1 VATPAAA
8 GTDALVARSLAVFQ
22 DTLAGYECPDF
33 AVRFWNGASWTPCES
48 PRFTLVMAHP
58 GAVRQ
63 LLWPPKLMTVWEA
76 YAYGDIEVEGDLKA
90 FIRLAQHLG
99 RIRRGKD
106 ALRAFEARIAELPDD
121 QRPHDP
127 RRAPRLDGDVHS
139 LARDKEAIAHHYEV
153 PPGFYELWLGS
164 TLAYSCAYF
173 HDADESLD
181 VAQCRKLEYL
191 CRKLRLRPGERL
203 LDVGCGWGSLV
214 CFAARNYDVGVLGIS
229 IAQAQVEYTRAR
241 VTADGTEARCHVEQ
255 IDIRE
260 LQAPNSYDAITIVG
274 VLEHFGEA
282 ASRQFFENAWTL
294 LRPGGRVLVHT
305 ITTSWQIPSPASWQL
320 VQRFV
325 FPDGHPLPLTVP
337 LQAAEVTGF
346 EIRDVESLREHY
358 VLTLGHW
365 SRNLER
371 SRDRALQIVD
381 EITYR
386 TWMMYLVGSQL
397 GVETGA
403 FNLHQYLLVKP
414 RQDGR
419 SGLPLTRGDWYRTS

>member
-1 VATPAAA
+1 
-8 GTDALVARSLAVFQ
+8 
-22 DTLAGYECPDF
+22 
-33 AVRFWNGASWTPCES
+33 
-48 PRFTLVMAHP
+48 
-58 GAVRQ
+58 
-63 LLWPPKLMTVWEA
+63 
-76 YAYGDIEVEGDLKA
+76 
-90 FIRLAQHLG
+90 
-99 RIRRGKD
+99 
-106 ALRAFEARIAELPDD
+106 
-121 QRPHDP
+121 
-127 RRAPRLDGDVHS
+127 
-139 LARDKEAIAHHYEV
+139 
-153 PPGFYELWLGS
+153 
-164 TLAYSCAYF
+164 
-173 HDADESLD
+173 
-181 VAQCRKLEYL
+181 
-191 CRKLRLRPGERL
+191 
-203 LDVGCGWGSLV
+203 
-214 CFAARNYDVGVLGIS
+214 
-229 IAQAQVEYTRAR
+229 VEYTRAR
-241 VTADGTEARCHVEQ
+241 VTADGTEARCRVEQ

-282 ASRQFFENAWTL
+282 ASRQFFENAWNL

-397 GVETGA
+397 GFETGA

-414 RQDGR
+414 REDGR